1 VAERTNL
8 DVVQRLYAAFHAR
21 DEDAIYSLLDPE
33 IVWDMT
39 RAEFPDPEVYLGHD
53 GVRAFWRRWLGTW
66 EEYRTEP
73 EHFVA
78 AGDRVVVLHRLVM
91 RSKGAR
97 VAIDSRVA
105 DVFTV
110 RDGRVVRVD
119 AYKDRDRALREAGVP
134 E

>member
-1 VAERTNL
+1 MATGSNL
-8 DVVQRLYAAFHAR
+8 DVVQALYAAFAAR
-21 DEDAIYSLLDPE
+21 DEEAIFELLDPE

-39 RAEFPDPEVYLGHD
+39 KAGFPDPEVYLGHD
-53 GVRAFWRRWLGTW
+53 GVRTFWRRWLGTW

-78 AGDRVVVLHRLVM
+78 AGDRIVVLHRLVM

-97 VAIDSRVA
+97 VTIDSRVA

-119 AYKDRDRALREAGVP
+119 AYKDRDQALRDSGVG
-134 E
+134 